1 MRQESSL
8 KKVFQSLYRYLRK
21 QFALFLNT
29 KLTYLRCG
37 MKNLNIQLGF
47 VLPIYDNTVGY
58 NVNTHLAV

>member
-29 KLTYLRCG
+29 KLTYLRYG
-37 MKNLNIQLGF
+37 RKNLNIQLGF
-47 VLPIYDNTVGY
+47 VLPIYDNTEGY